1 MAEFIWLSEAL
12 EDSKQLHTFIEPHSP
27 AAASR
32 AVDALRLRQFS
43 QNRLG
48 LRTWRKISVS

>member
-12 EDSKQLHTFIEPHSP
+12 EDSKQLHAFIEPHSP

-48 LRTWRKISVS
+48 LGTWRKISVS